1 MDSHR
6 EPAACPCRGP
16 DRRAIRQRTAGA
28 ASLWSWVFQSRRT
41 SGWKRSPAGPAWRS
55 QAWSTVRREIANH
68 LKEDP
73 GCLATTMVDYYGM
86 PETGPR
92 AWPGRL
98 QATRHG
104 SSSERAST
112 VEDALSKD
120 IAFEMGSD
128 FDQKR
133 FIAYVAMHEFEALL
147 FSDCDRFGQGIGRPE
162 LTHRFQEIRD
172 QFASPEEID
181 DSPDTAP
188 SKRVA
193 ELVPGYQKPL
203 MGSLASIQ
211 VGLDAIRSACPHFRR
226 WLELAGT
233 PPGPNG

>member
-1 MDSHR
+1 MTRLLVHVEGQTEERFVNELLAPHLYSFGFSR
-6 EPAACPCRGP
+6 VSARLVGNARQR
-16 DRRAIRQRTAGA
+16 DRRGGA
-28 ASLWSWVFQSRRT
+28 R
-41 SGWKRSPAGPAWRS
+41 
-55 QAWSTVRREIANH
+55 AWSTVRKEIAKH
-68 LKEDP
+68 LKEDA

-86 PETGPR
+86 PKTGSR

-98 QATRHG
+98 QASGHL
-104 SSSERAST
+104 SSSEKAKT

-120 IAFEMGSD
+120 IALEMGSD

-133 FIAYVAMHEFEALL
+133 FIPYVAMHEFEALF

-162 LTHRFQEIRD
+162 LTQRFQEIRD

-188 SKRVA
+188 SARVA

-203 MGSLASIQ
+203 MGSLAALQ
-211 VGLDAIRSACPHFRR
+211 VGLNSMRSACPNFRG
-226 WLELAGT
+226 WLEILERLPARMDA
-233 PPGPNG
+233 